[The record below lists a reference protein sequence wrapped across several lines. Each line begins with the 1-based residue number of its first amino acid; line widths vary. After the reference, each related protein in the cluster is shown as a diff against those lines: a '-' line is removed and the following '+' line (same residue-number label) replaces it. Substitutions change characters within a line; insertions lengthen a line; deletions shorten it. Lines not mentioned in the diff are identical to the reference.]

1 MKHPID
7 PKIDCVF
14 KALLGRR
21 RNRRLLLHFLNAMLA
36 GELTVPLTTVE
47 ILNPYNAQEFLT
59 DKLSIVDVKAYDDQ
73 GRLYQIEIQLLTH
86 PDLPARMLYGWADL
100 YSAQLEDGEDYGQLR
115 PTYAIWLMG
124 QPFRRTGRGYRH
136 HYRMRDDR
144 GEELAAHGGIWV
156 YELSKFA
163 ARRVRSE
170 RERWLKFFVEGERL
184 DADRLPSWMHTP
196 EMKQA
201 MKTLKVFSEKTR
213 AYHAYQARQNYLRV
227 QSSTDRYLRAL
238 ETEVAQVRAK
248 KEAARAAEEREWA
261 EKEAAQAAEERER
274 TEKERERA
282 EKEAALAEL
291 AQLKARLRE

>member
-21 RNRRLLLHFLNAMLA
+21 RNRRLLRHFLNAMLA
-36 GELTVPLTTVE
+36 EELTAPLHTVE
-47 ILNPYNAQEFLT
+47 ILNPYNAREFLT

-100 YSAQLEDGEDYGQLR
+100 YSAQLEGGEDYTQLR
-115 PTYAIWLMG
+115 PTYAIWLLG
-124 QPFRRTGRGYRH
+124 QPLPRAGRGYRH
-136 HYRMRDDR
+136 RYRMRDDQ

-163 ARRVRSE
+163 TRRVRSE
-170 RERWLKFFVEGERL
+170 RERWLKFFVEGEDL
-184 DADRLPSWMHTP
+184 DADRLPPWMHTP
-196 EMKQA
+196 EMQQA

-227 QSSTDRYLRAL
+227 QSSTDRQLRAL
-238 ETEVAQVRAK
+238 ETEIAQ
-248 KEAARAAEEREWA
+248 ARAAEERARASEERERA
-261 EKEAAQAAEERER
+261 EKEAALAAE
-274 TEKERERA
+274 ERERA

-291 AQLKARLRE
+291 ERLKARLRE